1 MMVERRGE
9 MNEKNE
15 SDENLFSDQGI

>member
-1 MMVERRGE
+1 MMVERRRE